1 MGDLFD
7 MRGGD
12 MWSALTKHFA
22 GRCSV
27 GLGQEAF
34 KHPVLF
40 DVMIRAGLECDT
52 QNMIPG
58 SPCGPLPDGET
69 SLLSLK
75 GGEMAPILGAFAS
88 RCPPLLV
95 ERASR
100 YPQLYGVMMDAADA
114 HNVYQMTVEQQLGIF
129 YQIGKEFPKLGIDG
143 RVIDGLAPIA
153 PAWPVGKRR
162 WFRSLRARW
171 GNGLDGVNLTFDQN
185 LEILRSIYCQDKRGF
200 HVDDLLT
207 NAVRM
212 NPESKAI
219 GNLGLFGGNEKHTPT
234 FEWITVAMEP
244 QKQTF
249 AAFARDGQSMAD
261 EAMAFSWLFG
271 NYLRD
276 GDRGSHVSFDAGG
289 YTIEFK
295 KRWWKGSA
303 GDPVLALMGLSGP
316 PGIDDQY
323 HLQLSYSHGG
333 MRVDSGNDR
342 IRDHYQLNLLTN

>member
-12 MWSALTKHFA
+12 MWSALIKHFA

-27 GLGQEAF
+27 GLGMEAF

-40 DVMIRAGLECDT
+40 DVMVKAGLECDT

-58 SPCGPLPDGET
+58 SPCGPLPEGET

-114 HNVYQMTVEQQLGIF
+114 HNVYQTTVEQQLGIF

-143 RVIDGLAPIA
+143 RVIDDLGGKALP
-153 PAWPVGKRR
+153 WPVGNRR

-171 GNGLDGVNLTFDQN
+171 GNGLDGINLSFDRH
-185 LEILRSIYCQDKRGF
+185 LEILGSMYSQDKNGF
-200 HVDDLLT
+200 HVDHRLT
-207 NAVRM
+207 NTERM
-212 NPESKAI
+212 NPKAEAI
-219 GNLGLFGGNEKHTPT
+219 GNLGLFGGNEKHVPT
-234 FEWITVAMEP
+234 FEWITVAMES
-244 QKQTF
+244 QARTF
-249 AAFARDGQSMAD
+249 AVFARDGRSLAD

-271 NYLRD
+271 SYLRE
-276 GDRGSHVSFDAGG
+276 GDRGSHVGFDAGG

-295 KRWWKGSA
+295 KRWWKGSS
-303 GDPVLALMGLSGP
+303 GDPLLAMMGLSGP
-316 PGIDDQY
+316 PGIDDWY
-323 HLQLSYSHGG
+323 HLKLGYSSSRMSADFGC
-333 MRVDSGNDR
+333 DSSRGY
-342 IRDHYQLNLLTN
+342 HQLNLLTK